1 MINKNNQSGAVLAIS
16 LVMLVVLTLLGVTA
30 MQSTT
35 MEERMAGN
43 LRDRN
48 LAFQASEGALV
59 LAESW
64 LSNLS
69 NLPTDKSDGS
79 AGIWTYN
86 AMDTD
91 TGNGVAWW
99 QESGADAS
107 WWATNGGDGTTVI
120 AMGSSLASQ
129 PSYIIEKFPL
139 AAGPSMRSGSALQSQ
154 NLLRVTARGVGGS
167 ESAVVVLQTMY
178 KW

>member
-1 MINKNNQSGAVLAIS
+1 MINKNKQSGAVMAIS
-16 LVMLVVLTLLGVTA
+16 LIMLVVLTLLGVTA

-35 MEERMAGN
+35 LEERMAGN

-59 LAESW
+59 LAETW
-64 LSNLS
+64 LSDLP

-79 AGIWTYN
+79 AGIWTFN
-86 AMDTD
+86 AMDSNT
-91 TGNGVAWW
+91 TNGVPWW
-99 QESGADAS
+99 QEPGADAS
-107 WWATNGGDGTTVI
+107 WWAANGGDGSTVI

-129 PSYIIEKFPL
+129 PSYIIEKLPL
-139 AAGPSMRSGSALQSQ
+139 TVGPSMRSGSALQSQ
-154 NLLRVTARGVGGS
+154 NMLRVTARSVGGS
-167 ESAVVVLQTMY
+167 ESAIVVLQTMY

>member
-16 LVMLVVLTLLGVTA
+16 LIMLVVLTLLGVTA

-48 LAFQASEGALV
+48 LAFQASEGALM
-59 LAESW
+59 LAEGW
-64 LSNLS
+64 LSGLA
-69 NLPTDKSDGS
+69 NLPTENSTGS

-86 AMDTD
+86 SMDTD
-91 TGNGVAWW
+91 TTNGISWW
-99 QESGADAS
+99 EEPGADVS
-107 WWATNGGDGTTVI
+107 WWATNGGDGSTVI

-129 PSYIIEKFPL
+129 PSYIVEKFPL
-139 AAGPSMRSGSALQSQ
+139 AAGPSMRSGSALQTQ
-154 NLLRVTARGVGGS
+154 NMLRVTARGVGGS
-167 ESAVVVLQTMY
+167 ESAVVILQTMY